1 MSFDSLEFG
10 EGLFLSGVKGDLFA
24 GGGRRR
30 GSWGRGD
37 DGGWCCRCDGG
48 WGCGFNGCIVNSGG
62 GSGSGGRF
70 FATIF
75 FDAEREKKV
84 GGFGDWI

>member
-10 EGLFLSGVKGDLFA
+10 EGLFLSGVKGNLFA
-24 GGGRRR
+24 GGGSRR
-30 GSWGRGD
+30 GI
-37 DGGWCCRCDGG
+37 
-48 WGCGFNGCIVNSGG
+48 CGGG
-62 GSGSGGRF
+62 GSGSGNGRF